1 MVLWPAAPA
10 KWFKVDFCR
19 RVLYAEEMNESGDTV
34 DVVVMIGRENLL
46 WLATEFHRETTL
58 KDLPEEILD
67 RASSVNFT
75 LRDYSRDRNAVTAI
89 ALITFAYQLGGKR
102 QEPRYGSN
110 DLLLLK
116 VLANKE
122 KQRRTENKPYDY
134 PGWNLPLFELVT
146 AEVGEAIRATKLIT
160 NPV

>member
-1 MVLWPAAPA
+1 MS
-10 KWFKVDFCR
+10 
-19 RVLYAEEMNESGDTV
+19 ETGDPIDIV
-34 DVVVMIGRENLL
+34 ALIGKENLQ
-46 WLATEFHRETTL
+46 WLATEFCRETRLT
-58 KDLPEEILD
+58 DLPEEILD
-67 RASSVNFT
+67 RASSVDIT
-75 LRDYSRDRNAVTAI
+75 LRDYSCDRNAVTAI

-122 KQRRTENKPYDY
+122 KQRRAENNPYDH
-134 PGWNLPLFELVT
+134 PGWNLPLFELFT
-146 AEVGEAIRATKLIT
+146 GEVGEAIRASKFIT

>member
-1 MVLWPAAPA
+1 
-10 KWFKVDFCR
+10 
-19 RVLYAEEMNESGDTV
+19 MNESGDTV
-34 DVVVMIGRENLL
+34 DVVAMIGRENLQ
-46 WLATEFHRETTL
+46 WLATKFSRETRL

-67 RASSVNFT
+67 RASSVNIT
-75 LRDYSRDRNAVTAI
+75 LRDYSRDRDAVTSI

-102 QEPRYGSN
+102 QELRYGSS

-122 KQRRTENKPYDY
+122 KRRRAENKPYDH

-146 AEVGEAIRATKLIT
+146 GEVGEAIRATKLIT
-160 NPV
+160 NPI

>member
-1 MVLWPAAPA
+1 MSETRDSIDIVAL
-10 KWFKVDFCR
+10 
-19 RVLYAEEMNESGDTV
+19 
-34 DVVVMIGRENLL
+34 IGKENLQ
-46 WLATEFHRETTL
+46 WLATEFCRETRL
-58 KDLPEEILD
+58 RDLPEEILG
-67 RASSVNFT
+67 RASSVDIT
-75 LRDYSRDRNAVTAI
+75 LRDYSRDRKAVTAI

-122 KQRRTENKPYDY
+122 KGRRAANKPYDH
-134 PGWNLPLFELVT
+134 PGWNLPLFELFT
-146 AEVGEAIRATKLIT
+146 GEVGEAIRASKFIT

>member
-1 MVLWPAAPA
+1 M
-10 KWFKVDFCR
+10 
-19 RVLYAEEMNESGDTV
+19 EQSGETM
-34 DVVVMIGRENLL
+34 DVVTMIGKDNLQ
-46 WLATEFHRETTL
+46 WLAARFSRETRL

-67 RASSVNFT
+67 RASSVDIT

-116 VLANKE
+116 VLACRE
-122 KQRRTENKPYDY
+122 RRRRDENKPHDH
-134 PGWNLPLFELVT
+134 PGMNLPLFELLT
-146 AEVGEAIRATKLIT
+146 GEVGETIRATKFIT
-160 NPV
+160 NPL

>member
-1 MVLWPAAPA
+1 MTRL
-10 KWFKVDFCR
+10 
-19 RVLYAEEMNESGDTV
+19 GDPV
-34 DVVVMIGRENLL
+34 DVVTLVGKEALQ
-46 WLATEFHRETTL
+46 WLATEFCRETRL

-67 RASSVNFT
+67 RASSVDIT

-122 KQRRTENKPYDY
+122 KRRRAENKPYDH
-134 PGWNLPLFELVT
+134 PGWSLPLFELFT
-146 AEVGEAIRATKLIT
+146 GEVGEAIRATKLIT
-160 NPV
+160 NPI

>member
-1 MVLWPAAPA
+1 MKQTEATFDIV
-10 KWFKVDFCR
+10 
-19 RVLYAEEMNESGDTV
+19 S
-34 DVVVMIGRENLL
+34 MIGKENLQ
-46 WLATEFHRETTL
+46 WLATEFCRDTTL

-67 RASSVNFT
+67 RASSVDIT

-116 VLANKE
+116 VLAGKE
-122 KQRRTENKPYDY
+122 KRRRTGTEPYDHS
-134 PGWNLPLFELVT
+134 GWESPLFELIT
-146 AEVGEAIRATKLIT
+146 GEVGEAIRATKFIT
-160 NPV
+160 NPL